1 MSHKVTTPMITEN
14 VPVVTKI
21 LPELALNEV
30 FIGELDS
37 TAPSY
42 IELSVNNN
50 PKQKIKE
57 GAIFV
62 CQIVLYGNFR
72 AVVDF

>member
-1 MSHKVTTPMITEN
+1 MITEN

-57 GAIFV
+57 IRAHSFCLSNSIF
-62 CQIVLYGNFR
+62 L
-72 AVVDF
+72 VDQKC

>member
-1 MSHKVTTPMITEN
+1 MSHEITTPMITEN

-57 GAIFV
+57 IGLAFI
-62 CQIVLYGNFR
+62 CQIEFR
-72 AVVDF
+72 

>member
-1 MSHKVTTPMITEN
+1 MITEN

-30 FIGELDS
+30 FVGELDS

-42 IELSVNNN
+42 IELSVNNSQ
-50 PKQKIKE
+50 KQKIKE
-57 GAIFV
+57 I
-62 CQIVLYGNFR
+62 R
-72 AVVDF
+72 APSSCLPNTDLVTFWTSDPFW